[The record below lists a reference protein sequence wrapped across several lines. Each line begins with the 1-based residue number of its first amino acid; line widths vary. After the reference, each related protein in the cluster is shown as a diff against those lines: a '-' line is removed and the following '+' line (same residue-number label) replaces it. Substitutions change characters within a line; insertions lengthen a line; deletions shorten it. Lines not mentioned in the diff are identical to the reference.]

1 MTSEP
6 AIPLTERRSP
16 GTAPGVVADLLR
28 GVLMGGADVIP
39 GVSGGTIA
47 LIVGVYERLITAIRA
62 LAAAILL
69 VGRADLAG
77 ARRRLAEVDWWMLVP
92 LVAGI
97 GVALVIGLRTIPPLL
112 DRYPVAMRALLFGL
126 VLASVQ
132 VPWRRLAE
140 RSVRTLAVLAAAA
153 AVAFG
158 LVGVPPAELADPALP
173 YVFGAAMLSLC
184 AMILPGVSGAFL
196 LEAMGV
202 YRPLGEAAAHADL
215 AFLATFAAGG
225 ALGLAVFAKLL
236 ETVLRRAPD
245 LTMAALTGLL
255 VGALRALW
263 PWQAGDRT
271 LLAPDP
277 GTVGLAIGLAV
288 AGVAAVTALMRA
300 GEWSD
305 RRRRVEAPGP

>member
-1 MTSEP
+1 V
-6 AIPLTERRSP
+6 I
-16 GTAPGVVADLLR
+16 ADLLR
-28 GVLMGGADVIP
+28 GAFMGGADVIP

-69 VGRADLAG
+69 VLRADLAG

-92 LVAGI
+92 LVVGI

-112 DRYPVAMRALLFGL
+112 DRHPVAMRALLFGL

-132 VPWRRLAE
+132 VPWRRLSE
-140 RSVRTLAVLAAAA
+140 RSLRTLAVLAAAA
-153 AVAFG
+153 AVAFA
-158 LVGVPPAELADPALP
+158 LVGVPPAELADPPLP

-196 LEAMGV
+196 LEAVGV
-202 YRPLGEAAAHADL
+202 YRPLGDAVSGVDV
-215 AFLATFAAGG
+215 AFLVTFAAGG
-225 ALGLAVFAKLL
+225 ALGLAIFAKLL
-236 ETVLRRAPD
+236 ELVLRRAPD

-263 PWQAGDRT
+263 PWQAADRA
-271 LLAPDP
+271 LLAPEPDA
-277 GTVGLAIGLAV
+277 VGLAIGLAA
-288 AGVAAVTALMRA
+288 AGVVAVTALVQA

-305 RRRRVEAPGP
+305 RRRRAEAGGG